1 MIANKPGWRVTLL
14 IERTAGAST
23 RMLEGIGSWM
33 RAHRGW
39 VVQRRDSWRP
49 NWKRIADFHPEGII
63 AEVGSPEMEQQL
75 AKFGCPILDI
85 SQNRGGGRFPNV
97 GCDNREV
104 GRLQAAQLLGLGHR
118 HFVYAGQLSW
128 IAAKERC
135 RGFLD
140 KLREK
145 GATGLAY
152 DLTREVHPHPY
163 EQWTTILGEWIVQQP
178 LPLAIAT
185 PFAEDATNIAQRCL
199 RRGLKIPEQIALISI
214 DDDLS
219 AQEICD
225 PQATVVRMPWE
236 QIGFQAATLMQKM
249 LESPNWKV
257 PKNTVLAPRG
267 IQAHRSTEMIA
278 VDDPA
283 LASAVRFMRDNAHR
297 PLSVEEA
304 ATHCGLSRR
313 VLEKRFAASL
323 NKTPFAEIRHHQ
335 LELVRSLLVETD
347 YSIEEIAN
355 RSAFA
360 HTGHLIEAFRKV
372 EGCTPGEYRKR
383 RLRVAAS
390 NAKTTPNTG
399 QGARGAHG

>member
-1 MIANKPGWRVTLL
+1 
-14 IERTAGAST
+14 
-23 RMLEGIGSWM
+23 MLEGIGSWM
-33 RAHRGW
+33 RAHRSW
-39 VVQRRDSWRP
+39 VVQRRDSYNP
-49 NWKRIADFHPEGII
+49 NWKRINDFHPQGII
-63 AEVGSPEMEQQL
+63 AEVGSPEMEQEL
-75 AKFGCPILDI
+75 AEFDCPILDI
-85 SQNRGGGRFPNV
+85 SPNRGGGRFPHV

-118 HFVYAGQLSW
+118 HFVYAGQLSS

-135 RGFLD
+135 KGFLD
-140 KLREK
+140 RLGQE

-163 EQWTTILGEWIVQQP
+163 EEWTTILGEWILQQP
-178 LPLAIAT
+178 LPLAMAT
-185 PFAEDATNIAQRCL
+185 PFAEDATNVAQRCL

-219 AQEICD
+219 AEEICD

-236 QIGFQAATLMQKM
+236 QIGFQAADLMRKM
-249 LESPNWKV
+249 LESPKRKV
-257 PKNTVLAPRG
+257 PKNTVLAPLG

-283 LASAVRFMRDNAHR
+283 LANAVRFMRENAHR

-304 ATHCGLSRR
+304 AAECGLSRR

-323 NKTPFAEIRHHQ
+323 KKTPFAEIRFHQ

-347 YSIEEIAN
+347 YTIEEIAN

-360 HTGHLIEAFRKV
+360 HTGHLIEAFRKA

-390 NAKTTPNTG
+390 DAKTSPNTR
-399 QGARGAHG
+399 QRPRGAHG

>member
-1 MIANKPGWRVTLL
+1 MTLL

-63 AEVGSPEMEQQL
+63 AEVSGAEMEQQL
-75 AKFGCPILDI
+75 AEFRCPILDI
-85 SQNRGGGRFPNV
+85 SQNRGGGRFPHI
-97 GCDNREV
+97 GCDNRET
-104 GRLQAAQLLGLGHR
+104 GRLQAEHLLRLGHR
-118 HFVYAGQLSW
+118 HFAYAGQLDS

-135 RGFLD
+135 KGFLD
-140 KLREK
+140 KLREE
-145 GATGLAY
+145 GTTGIAY

-163 EQWTTILGEWIVQQP
+163 EQWTSILGEWLLQQP
-178 LPLAIAT
+178 LPMAIAT

-199 RRGLKIPEQIALISI
+199 RRSLNIPEQISLVSVN
-214 DDDLS
+214 DDLS
-219 AQEICD
+219 SEEICD

-236 QIGFQAATLMQKM
+236 QIGFQAADLMRKM
-249 LESPNWKV
+249 LESPKRKV
-257 PKNTVLAPRG
+257 PKNTVLAPLG

-283 LASAVRFMRDNAHR
+283 LANAVRFMRENAHR

-304 ATHCGLSRR
+304 AAECGLSRR

-323 NKTPFAEIRHHQ
+323 KKTPFAEIRFHQ

-347 YSIEEIAN
+347 YTIEEIAN

-360 HTGHLIEAFRKV
+360 HTGHLIEAFRKA

-390 NAKTTPNTG
+390 DAKTSPNTG